1 MVPNPASNGQ
11 ASLVVE
17 TTYAVPNMPVAI
29 YDMKGS
35 LLMKMSESKA
45 AGRLIIERSADWQK
59 AHTSSKFTTIKK
71 LLALHHC

>member
-1 MVPNPASNGQ
+1 MDQ

-45 AGRLIIERSADWQK
+45 AGRLIIDLPISRLAKGTYIIKVYNDK
-59 AHTSSKFTTIKK
+59 KIIGTTS
-71 LLALHHC
+71 LLNL